1 MDSTGYHYETK
12 NMIINSISIRFSL
25 GSINNLLDL
34 DSTNNLSFVNNNH
47 FDMID
52 KRISLGKMNIQVGN
66 LYNCDIGDQ

>member
-12 NMIINSISIRFSL
+12 NMIINSISIRFRL
-25 GSINNLLDL
+25 GSINNLWDL